1 MAEHTPAPI
10 ASRGIYGFV
19 LYLLFSTLFILYVL
33 WALIPD
39 SIYKSIG
46 ITELP
51 NKYFAL
57 FIPILILTATTLFAF
72 FIYPS
77 MSFIM
82 TPNIDSIHTITDS
95 HAIRRCQFKSN
106 GLQCDNKVPLSK
118 TSWKSNSICD
128 KHQERN
134 LKISNFCDCVEK
146 DKCLLNIN
154 PNHIEMLNMKESL
167 IKNSGDLDVVEV
179 SEMLYGRNY

>member
-1 MAEHTPAPI
+1 MAEHTPAPT
-10 ASRGIYGFV
+10 ASRSIYGFV

-39 SIYKSIG
+39 SIFKSIG

-95 HAIRRCQFKSN
+95 HSIRRCQFKTN
-106 GLQCDNKVPLSK
+106 GLQCDNKILLSK
-118 TSWKSNSICD
+118 TSWNSNSTCD
-128 KHQERN
+128 NHQERN
-134 LKISNFCDCVEK
+134 LKIANFCDCK
-146 DKCLLNIN
+146 QKSKCLVHIN
-154 PNHIEMLNMKESL
+154 PNHIASLNMKESL
-167 IKNSGDLDVVEV
+167 IKNSGDMDIGEV
-179 SEMLYGRNY
+179 SEILYGKRQ